1 MKHVINT
8 IFITFFCFG
17 LFAQTQSAKLKKEQ
31 KKLEKKI
38 SNTKNLLKKVSSS
51 REASLNEL
59 KLIEN
64 QIDSREALLRVYDD
78 QVKMA
83 EIYIKERKAKVDA
96 LRIRMEKLKAQY
108 KEMVLYA
115 YKNRNKNGRMM
126 FILSSDNYYEAQKR
140 NKYLKSVSS
149 LHQKQVA
156 LITQDQLK
164 INEEIKQ
171 IEIEKENKQSA
182 LAQKRIERAEIES
195 DRIQKETVLAEIK
208 KREGVLLAEIKKNEI
223 KKQEIKRR
231 ITEAIQNELAE
242 IERKRREAE
251 RRKRAALKKSGED
264 VKTAN
269 LSFIDESSEGKIIS
283 NKFQNNKGSLPWPI
297 SRGSITERFGK
308 NQHPTLSGVYT
319 NNNGID
325 ISCPEGSIIRAVF
338 EGEVTSVFT
347 IPGSGKVVIL
357 KHGNFRTV
365 YSNLKETRVSAGNR
379 VSTKQA
385 LGVVLNENGDLGVLH
400 FEVHQVSGSSTK
412 SLNPSLWID
421 R

>member
-8 IFITFFCFG
+8 ILISFFCFG

-38 SNTKNLLKKVSSS
+38 SNTKSLLKKVSSS
-51 REASLNEL
+51 REASYNEL

-64 QIDSREALLRVYDD
+64 QIDSREALLRVYDN

-83 EIYIKERKAKVDA
+83 DVYIKERKEKVDA

-108 KEMVLYA
+108 KEMVIYA

-171 IEIEKENKQSA
+171 IEIEKVNKQTA
-182 LAQKRIERAEIES
+182 LAQKRIEREEIES
-195 DRIQKETVLAEIK
+195 DRIQKESVLAEIK
-208 KREGVLLAEIKKNEI
+208 KKEGVLLAEIEKNEI

-231 ITEAIQNELAE
+231 ITEAIQKELAE

-251 RRKRAALKKSGED
+251 RRKREEAKKNGENVTTVD
-264 VKTAN
+264 V
-269 LSFIDESSEGKIIS
+269 SFIDESSEGKIIS
-283 NKFQNNKGSLPWPI
+283 KKFQNNKGSLPWPI
-297 SRGSITERFGK
+297 SKGSITERFGK
-308 NQHPTLSGVYT
+308 NQHPTLNGVYT

-325 ISCPEGSIIRAVF
+325 ISCPEGAVVRAVF
-338 EGEVTSVFT
+338 EGEVTSVFS
-347 IPGSGKVVIL
+347 IPGAGKVVIL

-365 YSNLKETRVSAGNR
+365 YSNLKETRVSAGNQ

-385 LGVVLNENGDLGVLH
+385 LGVVLNENSDLGVLH
-400 FEVHQVSGSSTK
+400 FEVHQVSGASTK

>member
-8 IFITFFCFG
+8 ILITFFCFG

-51 REASLNEL
+51 RETSLNEL

-64 QIDSREALLRVYDD
+64 QIESREALLRVYDD

-156 LITQDQLK
+156 LITQDQFK
-164 INEEIKQ
+164 INEEIK
-171 IEIEKENKQSA
+171 
-182 LAQKRIERAEIES
+182 
-195 DRIQKETVLAEIK
+195 
-208 KREGVLLAEIKKNEI
+208 
-223 KKQEIKRR
+223 
-231 ITEAIQNELAE
+231 
-242 IERKRREAE
+242 
-251 RRKRAALKKSGED
+251 
-264 VKTAN
+264 
-269 LSFIDESSEGKIIS
+269 
-283 NKFQNNKGSLPWPI
+283 
-297 SRGSITERFGK
+297 
-308 NQHPTLSGVYT
+308 
-319 NNNGID
+319 
-325 ISCPEGSIIRAVF
+325 
-338 EGEVTSVFT
+338 
-347 IPGSGKVVIL
+347 
-357 KHGNFRTV
+357 
-365 YSNLKETRVSAGNR
+365 
-379 VSTKQA
+379 
-385 LGVVLNENGDLGVLH
+385 
-400 FEVHQVSGSSTK
+400 
-412 SLNPSLWID
+412 
-421 R
+421 